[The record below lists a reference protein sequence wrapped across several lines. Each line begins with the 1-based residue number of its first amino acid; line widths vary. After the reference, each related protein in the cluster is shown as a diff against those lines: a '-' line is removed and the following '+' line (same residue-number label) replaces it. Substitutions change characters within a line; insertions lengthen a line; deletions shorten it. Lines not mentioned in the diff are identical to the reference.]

1 MSTHCGIYRS
11 LLWLYPKEFRREYG
25 DDLVQNFADLLA
37 FNGARATWARTSV
50 DLIIT
55 VPRYRLET
63 IMSEQKSAT
72 TINIAIVILCTLAV
86 LSLATGF
93 YPLSAVLFIFAL
105 VFAFVQRG
113 ALARAIRTPGHNR
126 RRNRL
131 GIAAILAVVTAISL
145 FSYFND
151 LNDDEISTLSLL
163 VHNAIGNSAMIG
175 AIVYLLVG
183 LFTPRESVT
192 SKAA

>member
-1 MSTHCGIYRS
+1 MSSHCAIYRS
-11 LLWLYPKEFRREYG
+11 LLWLYPREFRREYG
-25 DDLVQNFADLLA
+25 DDLVQNFSDLLK
-37 FNGARATWARTSV
+37 FNGVRVAWARTSV

-72 TINIAIVILCTLAV
+72 TINIALVVLCALAA
-86 LSLATGF
+86 LSLTTGI
-93 YPLSAVLFIFAL
+93 YPLSTVLFIVAL
-105 VFAFVQRG
+105 VLAFVQRG

-131 GIAAILAVVTAISL
+131 FVSATLAVVTAASL

-151 LNDDEISTLSLL
+151 LKDDEISTLSLL

-183 LFTPRESVT
+183 LFTPRESAS
-192 SKAA
+192 SKMA